1 MSANSSN
8 LKRISSR
15 PLKRN
20 NYATARARMLEE
32 QLIPRG
38 VTDSQVLTA
47 MGNVPRHLFVEDA
60 LQSQAYGD
68 YALPIGSGQTISQ
81 PYIVGLMTEALNLR
95 PEHVVLE
102 IGTGSG
108 YQTAV
113 LSQLCAKVYTVERLK
128 PLFVKA
134 RRLFDQLHYL
144 NVVCKLDDG
153 TIGWPAY
160 APFNA
165 IIVTAAG
172 PVLPSALLTQ
182 LADPGTM
189 VIPVGNRQSQKLM
202 VVRKR
207 DGVVTEED
215 IEDVRF
221 VRLIGQQG
229 WQP

>member
-1 MSANSSN
+1 M
-8 LKRISSR
+8 KT
-15 PLKRN
+15 N

-32 QLIPRG
+32 QIIPRG
-38 VTDSQVLTA
+38 VTDSKVIAA
-47 MGNVPRHLFVEDA
+47 MGRVPRHLFVEDA

-81 PYIVGLMTEALNLR
+81 PYIVGLMTQALNLT
-95 PEHVVLE
+95 PKHIVLE

-128 PLFVKA
+128 PLFIKA
-134 RRLFDQLHYL
+134 RRLFDKLHYL

-153 TIGWPAY
+153 TIGWPVY
-160 APFNA
+160 APYDA

-172 PVLPSALLTQ
+172 PILPSALLAQ

-189 VIPVGNRQSQKLM
+189 VIPVGGRQSQKLM
-202 VVRKR
+202 VVRKL

-215 IEDVRF
+215 IENVRF

-229 WQP
+229 W